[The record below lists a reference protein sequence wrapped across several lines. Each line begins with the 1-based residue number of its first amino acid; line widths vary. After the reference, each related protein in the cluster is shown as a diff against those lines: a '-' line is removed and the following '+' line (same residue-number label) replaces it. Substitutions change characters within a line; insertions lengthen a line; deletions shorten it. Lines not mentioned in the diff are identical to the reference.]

1 MITFFYLRFA
11 VTHSTTC
18 CMVHVLNLNLWSD
31 LRNDCALSAGK
42 GNGVNLHFLNYRKII
57 RRAFA
62 VQTIPPGEL
71 FITQLSQRRLQSLPL
86 AGCLLDIEQ
95 SKITLNTKNVGR
107 TQSK

>member
-1 MITFFYLRFA
+1 MVTFFYLRFE
-11 VTHSTTC
+11 VTYSMTC
-18 CMVHVLNLNLWSD
+18 CLARVLNFNCWSD

-42 GNGVNLHFLNYRKII
+42 GNGVNLRFLNYRKII

-62 VQTIPPGEL
+62 VQTMPPSEL
-71 FITQLSQRRLQSLPL
+71 FITQLSQRRLQLLPL
-86 AGCLLDIEQ
+86 AGCFLDIEQ